1 MTRVVTI
8 DGPSGSG
15 KGTISQML
23 AERLGWRFLDSGALY
38 RVVGVAALRRGVGIN
53 QPQQLKEL
61 TEEIDVI
68 FSKDRIIL
76 FGEDVTDTV
85 RTESA
90 GSMASKLAALPEVR
104 EVLLARQRAFARE
117 PGLVADGRDMGT
129 VVFPDAQ
136 TKIFLTASAEERA
149 KRRYKQLKEKG
160 LDVSLSRLAEEIRE
174 RDERDRNRSV
184 APLKAAAAAL
194 EVESTGLS
202 IEEVFEQ
209 VWAKVIEDFPNLD
222 N

>member
-1 MTRVVTI
+1 MSRVITI

-23 AERLGWRFLDSGALY
+23 AERLDWPFLDSGALY
-38 RVVGVAALRRGVGIN
+38 RVLGVAALRRGVDSGE
-53 QPQQLKEL
+53 PQKLKKLSEEL
-61 TEEIDVI
+61 DVTFRKEKI
-68 FSKDRIIL
+68 FL
-76 FGEDVTDTV
+76 YGEDVTDTL

-90 GSMASKLAALPEVR
+90 GNMASKLAALPEVR
-104 EVLLARQRAFARE
+104 EALLARQRAFARE

-129 VVFPDAQ
+129 VVFPDAEA
-136 TKIFLTASAEERA
+136 KIFLTASAEERA
-149 KRRYKQLKEKG
+149 KRRYNQLKQKG

-209 VWAKVIEDFPNLD
+209 VWAKVIQTFPDLEI
-222 N
+222 

>member
-1 MTRVVTI
+1 MSRVITI

-23 AERLGWRFLDSGALY
+23 AERLDWPFLDSGALY
-38 RVVGVAALRRGVGIN
+38 RVLGVAALHHGVDYGE
-53 QPQQLKEL
+53 PRTLKKLAEEL
-61 TEEIDVI
+61 DVTFRKEKI
-68 FSKDRIIL
+68 FL
-76 FGEDVTDTV
+76 YGEDVTDTL

-90 GSMASKLAALPEVR
+90 GNMASKLAALPEVR
-104 EVLLARQRAFARE
+104 EALLARQRAFARE

-129 VVFPDAQ
+129 VVFPDAEA
-136 TKIFLTASAEERA
+136 KIFLTASAEERA
-149 KRRYKQLKEKG
+149 KRRYNQLKQKG

-209 VWAKVIEDFPNLD
+209 VWAKVIQTFPDLEI
-222 N
+222 